1 MNSLRR
7 NLMGTAQPGGRL
19 LGAGDGLIIVG
30 LAALLYA
37 GIRLA
42 SPTPVVGPEINLSPS
57 ALPWYAFL
65 SVIRLTAS
73 YFLSLVFSLIYAYI
87 AAHNR
92 SAGRFM
98 LPLLDVLQS
107 VPLLSFLPVVV
118 ITLTALLPA
127 RIGIEVSA

>member
-7 NLMGTAQPGGRL
+7 NLMGAAQPGGRL
-19 LGAGDGLIIVG
+19 LGAGDGLIILG
-30 LAALLYA
+30 LVVLLYA

-42 SPTPVVGPEINLSPS
+42 APTPVVGLEIDLSPS

-73 YFLSLVFSLIYAYI
+73 YLLSLVFALVFGYL
-87 AAHNR
+87 AAHSR
-92 SAGRFM
+92 SAERFM

-107 VPLLSFLPVVV
+107 VPLL
-118 ITLTALLPA
+118 
-127 RIGIEVSA
+127 